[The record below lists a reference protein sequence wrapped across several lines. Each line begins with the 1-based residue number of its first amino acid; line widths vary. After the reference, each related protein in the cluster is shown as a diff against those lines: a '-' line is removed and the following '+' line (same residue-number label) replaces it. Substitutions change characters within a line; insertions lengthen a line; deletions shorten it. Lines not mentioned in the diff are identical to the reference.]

1 MESIEIEDLLKL
13 DSGAVTIVDIRADED
28 YRRGTIPHAIHIPKD
43 EVCRRLRGH
52 ELSEPLYIMCHT
64 GEREQGT
71 CKRAGK
77 RRISGHQCFRRLS
90 GFFALSA
97 QSFSGRKTGGGPKDL
112 GD

>member
-64 GEREQGT
+64 GERSRELVNELEKEGYPAINVSGGY
-71 CKRAGK
+71 RAFL
-77 RRISGHQCFRRLS
+77 RYQLS
-90 GFFALSA
+90 HFLEEKPAAAL
-97 QSFSGRKTGGGPKDL
+97 KDL